1 MTIEEQL
8 EVESSIELAR
18 IHYKDHKYSFLA
30 ISRGSSR
37 GLAGLYVRLGKRAGN
52 IYRFFSDCDGSITII
67 PKEGDSRVRI
77 PDSYNVTLKTQSTI
91 TVDELEVMYR
101 RS

>member
-1 MTIEEQL
+1 
-8 EVESSIELAR
+8 V
-18 IHYKDHKYSFLA
+18 KA
-30 ISRGSSR
+30 INSRKNWEIPVYFNFMLTR
-37 GLAGLYVRLGKRAGN
+37 RRTDLLYHVRLGKRAGN